1 MYNDVNIHVGIKI
14 TCTCSFTFQDFFK
27 YYQIIKYIGHVLKV
41 VDNLISCLEKY
52 ELLVTCVKCFK
63 ITRKKT
69 QNSKNQDV
77 FTVPKKTLQKKHK
90 RICNKMAADL
100 LTCVA
105 FLTNYVNITRKQTDN
120 TTEAQGR

>member
-63 ITRKKT
+63 ITTKK
-69 QNSKNQDV
+69 NKILKIKM
-77 FTVPKKTLQKKHK
+77 FLRFQKKPCK
-90 RICNKMAADL
+90 RNINE
-100 LTCVA
+100 
-105 FLTNYVNITRKQTDN
+105 YVTKWRLIY
-120 TTEAQGR
+120 

>member
-63 ITRKKT
+63 ITTKK
-69 QNSKNQDV
+69 NKILKIKM
-77 FTVPKKTLQKKHK
+77 FLRFQKKPCKRNK